1 MKKICTNLGLTL
13 ATSLFLASCGGIQEQ
28 ASQLQDKANQAQ
40 NVAQQAQDVAS
51 KTTSAIGNLGNLKE
65 TIRPLTDG
73 TAQTLSAVKA
83 GNFTAAQ
90 TEFTK
95 LQDSWKGLEGTLKT
109 VSPDATKT
117 IGEKITTIA
126 TDLKSGSPN
135 AAKLTTEL
143 QGLSTAF
150 SSLASGTSGVAANTS
165 SPTETGTANSNTGG
179 SATAI
184 ESNLIA
190 MKDELAKAT
199 TAVESKDFATAK
211 TAFGTA
217 RQTWYKFGGSV
228 KQNSPDTYQRLEAGV
243 KDVNTGLSK
252 AQPVK
257 DSVLTSL
264 KTLSTDLD
272 SVK

>member
-1 MKKICTNLGLTL
+1 MKKICPNLGLTL
-13 ATSLFLASCGGIQEQ
+13 ATSLFLASCTGVQEQ
-28 ASQLQDKANQAQ
+28 ASQLKDKANQAQ
-40 NVAQQAQDVAS
+40 NMAQQAQDVAS
-51 KTTSAIGNLGNLKE
+51 KTTSALGNLGNLKE
-65 TIRPLTDG
+65 TISPLTDG
-73 TAQTLSAVKA
+73 AAQTLSAVKA

-95 LQDSWKGLEGTLKT
+95 LQDGWKGLESTLKT

-135 AAKLTTEL
+135 VAKLTTEL

-150 SSLASGTSGVAANTS
+150 NSLVTNSTSAIATNTS
-165 SPTETGTANSNTGG
+165 TTETANSN
-179 SATAI
+179 ATAI
-184 ESNLIA
+184 QSNLLA

-199 TAVESKDFATAK
+199 TAVESQDFATAK
-211 TAFGTA
+211 TAFGAA

-228 KQNSPDTYQRLEAGV
+228 KQKSPDTYQRLEAGV
-243 KDVNTGLSK
+243 KDVNSGLSK
-252 AQPVK
+252 AKPPR
-257 DSVLTSL
+257 DTVLTSL

-272 SVK
+272 GLK

>member
-1 MKKICTNLGLTL
+1 MKKIYLNLGLTL
-13 ATSLFLASCGGIQEQ
+13 GASLFLESCTGVQQQ

-40 NVAQQAQDVAS
+40 NMAQQAQDVAS
-51 KTTSAIGNLGNLKE
+51 KTISALGNLGNLKE
-65 TIRPLTDG
+65 TIHPLTDG
-73 TAQTLSAVKA
+73 AAQTLSAVKT

-135 AAKLTTEL
+135 VAKLTTEL

-150 SSLASGTSGVAANTS
+150 NGLLTNSTPGVDTNTS
-165 SPTETGTANSNTGG
+165 TTETANSN
-179 SATAI
+179 ATTI
-184 ESNLIA
+184 QSNLLA
-190 MKDELAKAT
+190 MKDELAQAT

-211 TAFGTA
+211 TAFGAA

-243 KDVNTGLSK
+243 KDVDSGLSK
-252 AQPVK
+252 AQPAR
-257 DSVLTSL
+257 DTVLTSL
-264 KTLSTDLD
+264 KMLSTDLD

>member
-1 MKKICTNLGLTL
+1 MKKICPNLGLTL
-13 ATSLFLASCGGIQEQ
+13 ATSLFLASCGGVQEQ
-28 ASQLQDKANQAQ
+28 ASQLKDKANQAQ

-51 KTTSAIGNLGNLKE
+51 KTTSAIGNLGNLKA

-73 TAQTLSAVKA
+73 TTQTLSAVKA
-83 GNFTAAQ
+83 GNFSAAQ

-109 VSPDATKT
+109 VSPNATKT

-135 AAKLTTEL
+135 VAKLTTEL

-150 SSLASGTSGVAANTS
+150 SSLTSGTPGVAANTS
-165 SPTETGTANSNTGG
+165 SPTETGTANSNAG

-184 ESNLIA
+184 QSNLVA
-190 MKDELAKAT
+190 MKDELAKAS

-211 TAFGTA
+211 TAFGAA

-228 KQNSPDTYQRLEAGV
+228 KQKSPDTYQRLEAGV
-243 KDVNTGLSK
+243 QDVNSGLSK
-252 AQPVK
+252 AQPPR
-257 DSVLTSL
+257 DTVLTSL

-272 SVK
+272 GVK